1 MVAPVILRERKI
13 VPFPEVQ
20 TIELRLHAVFRGLTL
35 CITRVLSFSLHAS
48 AQESNLRNIPIAWF
62 EENDHHAPHWR
73 VHFDPATLTYSQRLV
88 VGVQAIV
95 PANGK
100 DRRPDWL
107 ILLRI
112 ADENGR
118 WLQNYDYFRV
128 DLRHVVPNAA
138 KVVWNGYAFVH
149 PGTYRLSVVAYDA
162 INERHFVWRKTM
174 RVDRLSVLPDIDRDL
189 PRVEFVDL
197 SQIRPPIPE
206 YVPVHTQ
213 APVQIDVIFNLTRD
227 EQLNLA
233 RKNLDS
239 LRRPNVEDGLPG
251 ATALLSQLAPSQGCV
266 RVSAIDIL
274 RLKVLLDRS
283 SADSAS
289 NLNQLQQAFPSALDN
304 ASVDV
309 HTLAGR
315 TKAREFFHQFLEE
328 VISDNAT
335 CSPGLPNADRAI
347 IVVSDSLIFPE
358 GTDKE
363 PVSPHEQ
370 RDALFFHV
378 RFSYTLFGTKNSFPT
393 AVVTFD
399 EVGHMLGQLHPR
411 HFDVAEPK
419 GLGRAVVEIVK
430 EIEAATTVSASR

>member
-1 MVAPVILRERKI
+1 M
-13 VPFPEVQ
+13 
-20 TIELRLHAVFRGLTL
+20 
-35 CITRVLSFSLHAS
+35 LSFSLHAL

-73 VHFDPATLTYSQRLV
+73 VHFDPPTLTYSQRLV

-95 PANGK
+95 PATGEE
-100 DRRPDWL
+100 RRPDWH

-112 ADENGR
+112 ADESGK
-118 WLQNYDYFRV
+118 WFQNYDYFRV
-128 DLRHVVPNAA
+128 DLREVRPNAA
-138 KVVWNGYAFVH
+138 RIVWRGYAFVQ
-149 PGTYRLSVVAYDA
+149 PGTYRFSLVAYDA
-162 INERHFVWRKTM
+162 INERHFVWRKIM
-174 RVDRLSVLPDIDRDL
+174 RVGRLSVLPDIDRNL
-189 PRVEFVDL
+189 PRIEFVDL
-197 SQIRPPIPE
+197 DQFRPPVPE

-213 APVQIDVIFNLTRD
+213 APVQIDVIFNLTRN
-227 EQLNLA
+227 EQLTGH
-233 RKNLDS
+233 NLDS
-239 LRRPNVEDGLPG
+239 LRRANVEDGLRG
-251 ATALLSQLAPSQGCV
+251 AIALLSQLAPSQGCV

-283 SADSAS
+283 SANPAS
-289 NLNQLQQAFPSALDN
+289 NLSQLEKTIPSALDN

-315 TKAREFFHQFLEE
+315 TRVREFFHQFLEN
-328 VISDNAT
+328 VISDNRA
-335 CSPGLPNADRAI
+335 CNPRVPNADRAI

-363 PVSPHEQ
+363 PVSPHEH

-378 RFSYTLFGTKNSFPT
+378 RFSYTLFYTINSFPT

-411 HFDVAEPK
+411 HFDVAEPN
-419 GLGRAVVEIVK
+419 GLGRAVAEIVK
-430 EIEAATTVSASR
+430 DIEASTTVSAGQ